1 MIKLLRLF
9 LFACVMLAVVF
20 AYDPED
26 KEIDTIIPPEGT
38 FEAFYP
44 RETNGKTNSVSRAS
58 HNHGSFFANRNP
70 GMLSSGSKWLEVG
83 RKSRKACYSMH

>member
-1 MIKLLRLF
+1 MIKIPRLF
-9 LFACVMLAVVF
+9 LFACAMLVVVF

-44 RETNGKTNSVSRAS
+44 RETSGKVNSVSRAS

-70 GMLSSGSKWLEVG
+70 GELNESSK
-83 RKSRKACYSMH
+83 

>member
-1 MIKLLRLF
+1 MIKLSHLF
-9 LFACVMLAVVF
+9 LIACAMLAVVF

-44 RETNGKTNSVSRAS
+44 REINGKINSVSRAS

-70 GMLSSGSKWLEVG
+70 GMLNKGQDDL
-83 RKSRKACYSMH
+83 R